1 MDGFRGSLRHPAVL
15 VLAALLAIPLAA
27 SADAPSGLERLER
40 FYEET
45 RSLRADFSQRVTGPD
60 GEVQERSQGEVWIEQ
75 PDRFRWEY
83 REPHPQ
89 KIVADGETVQF
100 YDPEMEQV
108 TVRDFAQGLG
118 HTPSSVLSG
127 SGDLSRQFE
136 IRDAGTEDGLAW
148 VELVPRD
155 REEAGFRLAR
165 VGLEADPVRLREFV
179 FTDPFENRT
188 RLRFENIRVNPA
200 LDADLFNFQPPPDAD
215 VLGGGG
221 PNG

>member
-1 MDGFRGSLRHPAVL
+1 M
-15 VLAALLAIPLAA
+15 AAFLTTPLPA

-45 RSLRADFSQRVTGPD
+45 RSLRADFSQEVAGPE
-60 GEVQERSQGEVWIEQ
+60 GEVQERSQGEVWIER
-75 PDRFRWEY
+75 PDRFRWDY
-83 REPHPQ
+83 SEPYPQ

-108 TVRDFAQGLG
+108 TVRDFTQGLG

-136 IRDAGTEDGLAW
+136 IREGGRKDGLAW
-148 VELVPRD
+148 VELIPRD
-155 REEAGFRLAR
+155 REQAGFRSAR
-165 VGLEADPVRLREFV
+165 VGLAADPVRLREFV
-179 FTDPFENRT
+179 FTDPFDNRT
-188 RLRFENIRVNPA
+188 RLQFENIRVNPA
-200 LDADLFNFQPPPDAD
+200 LDADLFNFQPPPGTD

-221 PNG
+221 RNG